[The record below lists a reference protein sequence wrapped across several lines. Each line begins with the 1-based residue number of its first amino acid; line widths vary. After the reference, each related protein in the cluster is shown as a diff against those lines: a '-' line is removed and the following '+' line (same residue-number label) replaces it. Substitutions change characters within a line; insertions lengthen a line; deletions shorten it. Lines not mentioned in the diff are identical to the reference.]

1 MVAPAQD
8 ATYRVYLFV
17 EAETLA
23 AAILSHTMAHLRLPP
38 RAFFAALLGVV
49 LLAALATRAA
59 ATTVQFSV
67 DPTLIGTT
75 LSGDVDL
82 FSSGLDGVGLQG
94 QTLSLDLVLADTVPA
109 RLLLGSPTQFGVLF
123 VVHTNAGTFPGLP
136 GSTTGYLLD
145 PSGAQMH
152 APMVAGRGQGSDGT
166 FSAGLVSFTA
176 ALLGSSPVDISGVH
190 FDITFP
196 NTGYLVTD
204 AQLRF
209 SLQSENA
216 VTFGTQL
223 PEPSALLLLLI
234 GLVGLVGTWSFVRRL
249 RWPRRPL
256 R

>member
-1 MVAPAQD
+1 
-8 ATYRVYLFV
+8 
-17 EAETLA
+17 
-23 AAILSHTMAHLRLPP
+23 MAHLLPPP

-49 LLAALATRAA
+49 LSAALATRAA

-75 LSGDVDL
+75 LSGDVNL
-82 FSSGLDGVGLQG
+82 FSPGLDGVGLQG
-94 QTLSLDLVLADTVPA
+94 QTLSLDLVLADAVLA
-109 RLLLGSPTQFGVLF
+109 RLFLGSPTQLGVLF
-123 VVHTNAGTFPGLP
+123 VVHTTAATFPGFAGP
-136 GSTTGYLLD
+136 TTGNLLD

-176 ALLGSSPVDISGVH
+176 ALLGSSPVISGVH

-196 NTGYLVTD
+196 NTGFLVTD

-209 SLQSENA
+209 SLPGENA
-216 VTFGTQL
+216 VTFGTSAQL

-234 GLVGLVGTWSFVRRL
+234 GLVGTWSFARRL
-249 RWPRRPL
+249 RWPRRPS